1 MTTLQ
6 VKLKDKI
13 KGKDLTN
20 TSVPAVE
27 VTVDLPVE
35 EFEIIEEQMA
45 EETMILNEE
54 EYQVD
59 DLSEAAPEVLAEEI
73 QEIEKNISY
82 FENEQLESQDEDE
95 EINYDDYDD
104 YYNQDK

>member
-1 MTTLQ
+1 M
-6 VKLKDKI
+6 
-13 KGKDLTN
+13 
-20 TSVPAVE
+20 
-27 VTVDLPVE
+27 
-35 EFEIIEEQMA
+35 
-45 EETMILNEE
+45 
-54 EYQVD
+54 
-59 DLSEAAPEVLAEEI
+59 LAEEI